1 MLLIER
7 HLLRQFAETIAAV
20 AIVLLLVSLGA
31 IIADLIQEVA
41 HGKVPAGL
49 LLSQA
54 GLRSVRFVTLVLPLA
69 LFLGLMLAIGRLYAD
84 SEMAVLASIGL
95 GPQQLWRPL
104 FWVTLPIMLVVA
116 SASLWL
122 APWSAHKART
132 MIDTANRSFLIAGL
146 EPGRF
151 VELPGQ
157 AGILYV
163 SELST
168 DGTSFKHL
176 FVQREDK
183 GRLDIIT
190 AHDGDLH
197 LIGQTQR
204 MLRLR
209 NGFRIEGA
217 LGSRDFR
224 MMRFEKNEVRVP
236 DREANDADDL
246 SAVSTTA
253 LFTSGKPSAV
263 AEIHWRLAM
272 PIFVSVLALF
282 AVPLARS
289 EPRQSRYGGVL
300 IAILVYIIGI
310 ALIFVGTAL
319 IAGGRLPPWLG
330 LWWLH
335 LPLLALSVWL
345 YRIDGRIS
353 RPKRVAA

>member
-1 MLLIER
+1 
-7 HLLRQFAETIAAV
+7 
-20 AIVLLLVSLGA
+20 
-31 IIADLIQEVA
+31 
-41 HGKVPAGL
+41 
-49 LLSQA
+49 
-54 GLRSVRFVTLVLPLA
+54 
-69 LFLGLMLAIGRLYAD
+69 
-84 SEMAVLASIGL
+84 
-95 GPQQLWRPL
+95 
-104 FWVTLPIMLVVA
+104 
-116 SASLWL
+116 
-122 APWSAHKART
+122 

-168 DGTSFKHL
+168 DGTRFKHL

-190 AHDGDLH
+190 ANDGDLH

-217 LGSRDFR
+217 LGARDFR

-236 DREANDADDL
+236 DREANDSDDL
-246 SAVSTTA
+246 SAESTFA
-253 LFTSGKPSAV
+253 LLRSGKPPAI

-272 PIFVSVLALF
+272 PIFVAVLALF

-300 IAILVYIIGI
+300 IAILVYVIGI

-319 IAGGRLPPWLG
+319 IGGGRLPSWMG

-335 LPLLALSVWL
+335 LPLLALSIWL
-345 YRIDGRIS
+345 YRIDGRIPG
-353 RPKRVAA
+353 PKQVAA

>member
-20 AIVLLLVSLGA
+20 VVVLLLVSLGA
-31 IIADLIQEVA
+31 IIADLIQEIA
-41 HGKVPAGL
+41 HGKIPAGL

-122 APWSAHKART
+122 APWSANKARD
-132 MIDTANRSFLIAGL
+132 MIDVANRSFLIAGL

-163 SELST
+163 TELSL
-168 DGTSFKHL
+168 DGTHFRHL

-197 LIGQTQR
+197 LIGNTQR
-204 MLRLR
+204 MLRLQ

-217 LGSRDFR
+217 LGARDFR
-224 MMRFEKNEVRVP
+224 MMHFEKNEIRVP
-236 DREANDADDL
+236 DREAKDSDDL
-246 SAVSTTA
+246 SAVSTAA
-253 LFTSGKPSAV
+253 LFRSGKPAAV

-272 PIFVSVLALF
+272 PIFVAILALF

-310 ALIFVGTAL
+310 ALIFVGTSQ
-319 IAGGRLPPWLG
+319 IASSSIPGWFG

-335 LPLLALSVWL
+335 LPLLALATWL
-345 YRIDGRIS
+345 YRTDGQIPG
-353 RPKRVAA
+353 PKQAAA